1 MQLSYG
7 RVPRPNP
14 RASFFMHYRDAG
26 GHPGTRRG
34 EEFGRT
40 PWEISLANPSV
51 AAAAEATTIGPANIF
66 SSGGLP
72 EVFTGAGASSR
83 GCRE

>member
-1 MQLSYG
+1 
-7 RVPRPNP
+7 
-14 RASFFMHYRDAG
+14 
-26 GHPGTRRG
+26 
-34 EEFGRT
+34 
-40 PWEISLANPSV
+40 V